1 MAHNLLVEQVPLF
14 IFRLQLLF
22 SKEEQSKGGNII
34 FQKRWEYH
42 LNLQQPPNIHNMI
55 LISTRG

>member
-22 SKEEQSKGGNII
+22 SKEKQSKGGNII
-34 FQKRWEYH
+34 FQKRWKYH
-42 LNLQQPPNIHNMI
+42 LNVQPFPNIHNMI

>member
-1 MAHNLLVEQVPLF
+1 MAHNVLVEQVPLF

-22 SKEEQSKGGNII
+22 SKKEQSKGENII

-42 LNLQQPPNIHNMI
+42 LNLQSPPNIHNMI